1 MKQLLLSIFILLAG
15 QPTLAQPQ
23 PMSDKMTTY
32 RDACL
37 KMLDGINQDFDKYI
51 LWDAIDLYN
60 QVRITEFN
68 DEDYVPI
75 DSSVVYYELP
85 PKIFFTPEYTD
96 SLIIAGTLVD
106 IDDISILRKG
116 EDFDIQI
123 LHKGIKA
130 NGSVAYKSAGFDDCE
145 MMVVGNLGANI
156 KLTITDLTTGV
167 SHEGTQENDGM
178 VSYVI
183 WGLPAEGSEF
193 VFRIDNLS
201 DDDVSIVIA
210 AN

>member
-1 MKQLLLSIFILLAG
+1 MIVLGGHASFAQQL
-15 QPTLAQPQ
+15 
-23 PMSDKMTTY
+23 SDKMTTY
-32 RDACL
+32 HDACL
-37 KMLDGINQDFDKYI
+37 KMLDGINQGFNKYI

-68 DEDYVPI
+68 DEDYVPV
-75 DSSVVYYELP
+75 DSSVVYNEVP
-85 PKIFFTPEYTD
+85 PKILFTPEYAD
-96 SLIIAGTLVD
+96 SIIVAGSLVD

-123 LHKGIKA
+123 LHKGLKA
-130 NGSVAYKSAGFDDCE
+130 NGSIAYISAGFDDCE
-145 MMVVGNLGANI
+145 MMVVGNSGANI

-167 SHEGTQENDGM
+167 SYEGTQENDGM
-178 VSYVI
+178 ISYVL
-183 WGLPAEGSEF
+183 WSLPAEDSEF